1 MLGGGS
7 WWSKCLD
14 DASTLAGLG
23 EVGLDCLGWRK
34 VADRAWIGRG

>member
-1 MLGGGS
+1 MCTEALGGGS

-23 EVGLDCLGWRK
+23 EVGLDCLGWK
-34 VADRAWIGRG
+34 AEGCG